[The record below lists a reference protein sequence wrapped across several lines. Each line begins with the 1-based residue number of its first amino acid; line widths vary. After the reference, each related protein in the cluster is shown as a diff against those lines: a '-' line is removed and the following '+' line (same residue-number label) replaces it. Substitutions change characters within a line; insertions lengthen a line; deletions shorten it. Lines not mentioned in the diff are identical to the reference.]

1 MVLLRGV
8 DPKGEKIYSIFG
20 LDKNDIGKL
29 LSGQTGRFKGTDIHK
44 DINYIFFYEDDEQKI
59 LDRITNENPNIII
72 DE

>member
-8 DPKGEKIYSIFG
+8 EPKGKKEYTIFG

-29 LSGQTGRFKGTDIHK
+29 LSGQTGRFRGTDIHK